1 MALTNKELKLIAEIV
16 SETVNKAM
24 SENRRRESTYSED
37 IVSELKQLTRE
48 TRNYINKTQSN
59 TDLKGI
65 FTDFTENLK
74 KQLEESNK
82 KIDERQEDFLKLQ
95 DDYFKQKQK
104 IEDDRNYIEGLKKEG
119 SDPAVIKDL
128 EQTLD
133 QNQKALEKFLEKYD
147 KKIDNLNE
155 QIQKNI
161 EENQKQLTEE
171 MFTGLKK
178 AGEGIFRKDL
188 RETKNVDEATEN
200 YKKALLKQYAALEEN
215 SQTMLELGITD
226 EKLDEIKQDLYSSY
240 IEELERQRDKA
251 NLDSKTKKIL
261 EEKIKKEKIELGRS
275 TYEETYGKTSAIGK
289 LSGRLA
295 DFTTKRFKEENE
307 KTSIA
312 AKAFNSG
319 LGALFKGKGAKQPY
333 LETGK
338 KTGAGILI
346 SDIEKENQKKNFKK
360 SESFANNNQ
369 PVPPRPLSPQPVVP
383 QPTTNQPVAPQP
395 TTNQLVTP
403 QPTTNQL
410 VTPQPTT
417 NQPVVPQPTTNQP
430 VVPQPT
436 PSQTSEPKVF
446 TTLLTPQSNVPL
458 PTPNITPQKIEETKK
473 IEEPLAEKNAKIEAT
488 TSVNPTADSENINY
502 LLQLVEEAKENAPFK
517 VIISDIG
524 SEGKKNLT
532 DVFNDAI
539 NETLK
544 PIITEDLAE
553 ILKENN
559 KLSSLLKLLKRKG
572 GKEEPKK
579 EPKNEQGSGVPPI
592 IRKKAAQK
600 ALEYGA
606 KGYGYMTGGLGISG
620 LLGSKVGTIAGGAL
634 TKAGAGAA
642 ITSAGLVAGTAIGGY
657 GLGYGLEQYGGKDE
671 DTGNRK
677 GGAGTFLIE
686 RSVGQ
691 SKERKNE
698 QIINEA
704 QENQKFLNLR
714 TDLTQED
721 KKIERFKIDLER
733 LQKQKELSK
742 SFGYNFSD
750 SDISGKDNGAQIEK
764 QIEKVKTNI
773 SKLENNKKRKQE
785 NKEQQIK
792 EIEKRDPFLESGAFD
807 AALKGTTE
815 PYELKFPEKQNIKIA
830 GDKTAEQEKKTSV
843 DFSQMSIAKVS
854 EEAMKGDTL
863 ARTEYESRIK
873 NKYGKS
879 YFNTLKYAKQAGI
892 ISEQQFYDFKN
903 KSLNLNSITKGYV
916 PIEIN
921 GKNVIKYLEKDDA
934 ETALAALNV
943 AKTMGNPIDENV
955 YKELTAKVEGK
966 TVVPNIQSQKP
977 IEEKESNINQAFNSV
992 DSHTLGNMMSGGNNS
1007 WTKKLDE
1014 AIDEEYEN
1022 TERKDLIPFLSTAAK
1037 NQPEAKEQL
1046 DKLIKKAG
1054 PMSEKDFE
1062 GMVQN
1067 YKLNKEQK
1075 ETLKKTFGVKETSK
1089 QNTSSD
1095 LNKLK
1100 QELDEDTKEAEQEL
1114 RKMLESSSEIKK
1126 KNQAFLATPDNNKGL
1141 PQIKLDTPNPMKDLE
1156 PLLATNNQQTQQT
1169 NELLQQL
1176 LKVMAGKDYNPTS
1189 ITPVMVNP
1197 IVSNSTSTQTQSPAY
1212 EFRTQNRV
1220 MA

>member
-16 SETVNKAM
+16 SETVNKTM
-24 SENRRRESTYSED
+24 SENRRRDSSYSED
-37 IVSELKQLTRE
+37 IISELKHLSRE

-59 TDLKGI
+59 IDLKDL
-65 FTDFTENLK
+65 FTEFTENLK
-74 KQLEESNK
+74 KRLEESNK

-95 DDYFKQKQK
+95 EDYFKQQKQVE
-104 IEDDRNYIEGLKKEG
+104 EDRKYIEGLKKDSS
-119 SDPAVIKDL
+119 SDPTVIKEL
-128 EQTLD
+128 EQIID

-147 KKIDNLNE
+147 KKVDILNE

-171 MFTGLKK
+171 MFTGLKR

-215 SQTMLELGITD
+215 SETMLELGITS

-338 KTGAGILI
+338 KTAAGILI

-360 SESFANNNQ
+360 SESFVNNNV
-369 PVPPRPLSPQPVVP
+369 PVPPRLASPKPVVP
-383 QPTTNQPVAPQP
+383 QPTIPE
-395 TTNQLVTP
+395 
-403 QPTTNQL
+403 
-410 VTPQPTT
+410 
-417 NQPVVPQPTTNQP
+417 
-430 VVPQPT
+430 PT
-436 PSQTSEPKVF
+436 PSQTSEPKVPA
-446 TTLLTPQSNVPL
+446 TLSTPQSTVPL
-458 PTPNITPQKIEETKK
+458 PTPNIIPQKIEETKK
-473 IEEPLAEKNAKIEAT
+473 IEESLAEKNAKIEAT

-524 SEGKKNLT
+524 AEGKKNLT

-559 KLSSLLKLLKRKG
+559 KLTSLLKLKRKS

-579 EPKNEQGSGVPPI
+579 ESKNEQGSGVPPSI
-592 IRKKAAQK
+592 YKRGAKK

-606 KGYGYMTGGLGISG
+606 KGYGYMTGGLGIKG
-620 LLGSKVGTIAGGAL
+620 LLGSSAGAALTGKLGAGAFMTAGGLVVGTAAAGGA
-634 TKAGAGAA
+634 
-642 ITSAGLVAGTAIGGY
+642 
-657 GLGYGLEQYGGKDE
+657 LGYGLEQYGGKDE

-677 GGAGTFLIE
+677 GGVGTFLIE
-686 RSVGQ
+686 RSIGQ

-698 QIINEA
+698 QIIKES
-704 QENQKFLNLR
+704 QENQKYLNLR
-714 TDLTQED
+714 TDLSPTD
-721 KKIERFKIDLER
+721 KKIERFKLDIER
-733 LQKQKELSK
+733 LQKQKEINNSIGYSLS
-742 SFGYNFSD
+742 
-750 SDISGKDNGAQIEK
+750 EK
-764 QIEKVKTNI
+764 QDNASIDKLIDKLKDNI
-773 SKLENNKKRKQE
+773 SKLENQKKEASNKKKETVE
-785 NKEQQIK
+785 NIKTQIEESSK
-792 EIEKRDPFLESGAFD
+792 IDPFLESGAFTAALEGTPEPYDLSVAEKKPEDTEKLQPPVIATKQDVEDGRFSKKEQTISDKKDFIDYYKTPIALTGDEVPTDEESIKKLQAELYKQKTQGHPYSEENPEFKEDPKLWEALKKNKPGYVYKHDITASNRSAQLMLTPHPLHTSD
-807 AALKGTTE
+807 AARMGTGMQQSAMESVNYNKIQNLSRSAMNSYVKASSSGIFGKNMTAVVEALKEQDVNKAKKLVQEDLKQNPGLANYLPQELLDGSNSNILSKKAETDINKALSEIENTQVPGIGGTDVSSIR
-815 PYELKFPEKQNIKIA
+815 ELVSKGDYKTAVKAMEYISKVQGRESVPLDPDTYKNLTGKEIINKKATPSTIVPEKA
-830 GDKTAEQEKKTSV
+830 DTSKKVTS
-843 DFSQMSIAKVS
+843 SVS
-854 EEAMKGDTL
+854 
-863 ARTEYESRIK
+863 
-873 NKYGKS
+873 
-879 YFNTLKYAKQAGI
+879 
-892 ISEQQFYDFKN
+892 
-903 KSLNLNSITKGYV
+903 
-916 PIEIN
+916 
-921 GKNVIKYLEKDDA
+921 
-934 ETALAALNV
+934 
-943 AKTMGNPIDENV
+943 
-955 YKELTAKVEGK
+955 
-966 TVVPNIQSQKP
+966 
-977 IEEKESNINQAFNSV
+977 
-992 DSHTLGNMMSGGNNS
+992 
-1007 WTKKLDE
+1007 
-1014 AIDEEYEN
+1014 
-1022 TERKDLIPFLSTAAK
+1022 
-1037 NQPEAKEQL
+1037 
-1046 DKLIKKAG
+1046 
-1054 PMSEKDFE
+1054 
-1062 GMVQN
+1062 
-1067 YKLNKEQK
+1067 
-1075 ETLKKTFGVKETSK
+1075 KETS
-1089 QNTSSD
+1089 NV
-1095 LNKLK
+1095 
-1100 QELDEDTKEAEQEL
+1100 
-1114 RKMLESSSEIKK
+1114 M
-1126 KNQAFLATPDNNKGL
+1126 
-1141 PQIKLDTPNPMKDLE
+1141 PQIKLEPSNITSELE
-1156 PLLATNNQQTQQT
+1156 PLLVANNFQTQQT
-1169 NELLQQL
+1169 NEILQQL

-1197 IVSNSTSTQTQSPAY
+1197 IASNSTSTQTQSPAY

>member
-24 SENRRRESTYSED
+24 SENRRRDSSYSED
-37 IVSELKQLTRE
+37 IVSELKQLSRE

-65 FTDFTENLK
+65 FTDFTDNLK

-104 IEDDRNYIEGLKKEG
+104 VEEDRKYIEGLKKEG

-147 KKIDNLNE
+147 KKVDNLNE

-226 EKLDEIKQDLYSSY
+226 EKLDEIKQDLYSTY

-360 SESFANNNQ
+360 SDSFANNNQ
-369 PVPPRPLSPQPVVP
+369 PVPPRPASPQPVAP
-383 QPTTNQPVAPQP
+383 QPVAPQP
-395 TTNQLVTP
+395 TTNQ
-403 QPTTNQL
+403 PT
-410 VTPQPTT
+410 
-417 NQPVVPQPTTNQP
+417 VPE
-430 VVPQPT
+430 PT
-436 PSQTSEPKVF
+436 PPQTSEPKVSA
-446 TTLLTPQSNVPL
+446 TLSTPQPTVPL

-473 IEEPLAEKNAKIEAT
+473 LEEPLAEKNAKIEAT
-488 TSVNPTADSENINY
+488 TSVKPTADSENINY

-524 SEGKKNLT
+524 AEGKKNLT

-559 KLSSLLKLLKRKG
+559 KLSSLLKLLKRKS

-579 EPKNEQGSGVPPI
+579 EPKNEQGSGVPPSI
-592 IRKKAAQK
+592 YRRGAAK

-606 KGYGYMTGGLGISG
+606 KGYGYMTGGLGITG
-620 LLGSKVGTIAGGAL
+620 LLGSNVGTIAGGAL
-634 TKAGAGAA
+634 TGAGAGAA
-642 ITSAGLVAGTAIGGY
+642 ITAAGVGVGVGYLGYQGGKYLESAGM
-657 GLGYGLEQYGGKDE
+657 DE
-671 DTGNRK
+671 DTGNLK
-677 GGAGTFLIE
+677 GGYGSKFLE
-686 RSVGQ
+686 SQGVN
-691 SKERKNE
+691 SKEKQLE
-698 QIINEA
+698 KIISQQ
-704 QENQKFLNLR
+704 QENQKYLNLR
-714 TDLTQED
+714 TDLTPED
-721 KKIERFKIDLER
+721 KKIERFKLDLER
-733 LQKQKELSK
+733 LEAQKELNK
-742 SFGYNFSD
+742 TNKNPLGAEGTRGYKQGEDEN
-750 SDISGKDNGAQIEK
+750 IEVEK

-854 EEAMKGDTL
+854 EEAMKGDAL

-892 ISEQQFYDFKN
+892 ISDQQFYDFKN

-921 GKNVIKYLEKDDA
+921 GKSVIKYLEKDDA
-934 ETALAALNV
+934 EMALAALNV

-966 TVVPNIQSQKP
+966 TIVPNTQSQKP

-992 DSHTLGNMMSGGNNS
+992 DPHTLGNMMSHGDNS

-1014 AIDEEYEN
+1014 AIDEGYEN
-1022 TERKDLIPFLSTAAK
+1022 TEREDLIPFLTTAAK
-1037 NQPEAKEQL
+1037 NQPEAKEEL

-1054 PMSEKDFE
+1054 PMSEKDFD
-1062 GMVQN
+1062 GMVKN

-1114 RKMLESSSEIKK
+1114 REMLESSSEIKK
-1126 KNQAFLATPDNNKGL
+1126 KNQAFLATPDNNKGF

-1197 IVSNSTSTQTQSPAY
+1197 IASNSTSTQTQSPAY